1 LDEKEIAWKEF
12 LKKKEEN
19 TFDEQIKKKY
29 IPEEY
34 NEKDEEYRNELLDNR
49 FSKWTKKDFA
59 KFLRASEIYGLNDY
73 FNISKFIRTKS
84 PEETEDYSKTFQLR
98 INELPNGQRIMTR
111 LNKFESEK
119 NKIIE
124 NQEILENYF
133 NELLNNYDD
142 IYSNVVIPYNKKKTK
157 ANGNLNSN
165 GNITNG
171 NIGNNVINNKEL

>member
-1 LDEKEIAWKEF
+1 MEYLDEKEANWKDY

-19 TFDEQIKKKY
+19 TFEEQIKE
-29 IPEEY
+29 IPEEFT
-34 NEKDEEYRNELLDNR
+34 EKDEDYRNELLDNR

-73 FNISKFIRTKS
+73 FNLSKFIRTKT

-98 INELPNGQRIMTR
+98 IDELPNGQRIMTR

-124 NQEILENYF
+124 YQEILENYF
-133 NELLNNYDD
+133 NELIDNYDD
-142 IYSNVVIPYNKKKTK
+142 IYSNVKIPYKKKNTK
-157 ANGNLNSN
+157 GNGNVQ
-165 GNITNG
+165 
-171 NIGNNVINNKEL
+171 NNQNKDM

>member
-1 LDEKEIAWKEF
+1 MWKEY

-19 TFDEQIKKKY
+19 TFQEQIKKSS
-29 IPEEY
+29 IPEEF
-34 NEKDEEYRNELLDNR
+34 NERDEEYRSELLNNR

-73 FNISKFIRTKS
+73 FNISKFVRTKT
-84 PEETEDYSKTFQLR
+84 PEEIEDYSKTFQLR

-124 NQEILENYF
+124 NQEVLENYF
-133 NELLNNYDD
+133 NELLDKYDD
-142 IYSNVVIPYNKKKTK
+142 IYSNVVISYKKNSKEK
-157 ANGNLNSN
+157 SNNNSN
-165 GNITNG
+165 GNFSNN
-171 NIGNNVINNKEL
+171 NIHNNKEL

>member
-1 LDEKEIAWKEF
+1 MNNK
-12 LKKKEEN
+12 
-19 TFDEQIKKKY
+19 
-29 IPEEY
+29 
-34 NEKDEEYRNELLDNR
+34 

-73 FNISKFIRTKS
+73 FNLSKFIRTKS

-124 NQEILENYF
+124 YQEILENYF
-133 NELLNNYDD
+133 NELLDNYDD
-142 IYSNVVIPYNKKKTK
+142 IYSNVVIPYKKKTK
-157 ANGNLNSN
+157 GNANNLPN
-165 GNITNG
+165 
-171 NIGNNVINNKEL
+171 INNINNNLKEM